1 MYKETLN
8 NKHLIIMKKEDRISR
23 IIARGEFS
31 NHSHVVTGDATIER
45 NNSGQI
51 LIHVGNEG
59 AVIKH
64 ILESNW
70 LSGEEVWTEEH
81 TDIMLAPTKVDEP
94 YVYVPQKEY
103 NPFDKIIERVMD

>member
-1 MYKETLN
+1 MN
-8 NKHLIIMKKEDRISR
+8 KKERENR

-31 NHSHVVTGDATIER
+31 NHSHVVVGDATVER
-45 NNSGQI
+45 NEQGEI

-70 LSGEEVWTEEH
+70 MNGEEVWTKEH
-81 TDIMLAPTKVDEP
+81 TDIPLAPTEAGKP
-94 YVYVPQKEY
+94 YKYVPQKEY
-103 NPFDKIIERVMD
+103 NPFEKVINRVKD

>member
-1 MYKETLN
+1 MNKEERL
-8 NKHLIIMKKEDRISR
+8 SR

-31 NHSHVVTGDATIER
+31 NHSHVVVGDAVVETD
-45 NNSGQI
+45 SKGQI
-51 LIHVGNEG
+51 MIHVGNEG

-70 LSGEEVWTEEH
+70 MNDQEVWTGEH
-81 TDIMLAPTKVDEP
+81 TDIALAPTEKGAP

-103 NPFDKIIERVMD
+103 NPFDRIIEKVRD